1 MDALHTIIKEL
12 RAGKVYGKTY
22 EGRIELGYGRTT

>member
-22 EGRIELGYGRTT
+22 EGRIEPYF